1 MKKYIFVAMAAL
13 FVSCSDQQLTDSVT
27 DVKST
32 ELVQTSDVNDKA
44 KVNALIERARWGDG
58 QAFLQLADCY
68 RDGIGVKKDF
78 LGMACMVIQA
88 NAYGAIKSEKE
99 YFSRIPDDNVYKQ
112 CFALADMSGNK
123 LRTGKDSIL
132 TILNAMDCPDALAI
146 QGIVSVECG
155 DTIGG
160 FETIRKA
167 AGNGSNFASVLLTMN
182 KNDGDLHPDRDKL
195 ERIVDRTPV
204 VYKMLGRIY
213 RDSEED
219 NDTNK
224 RLAARYYL
232 EADKHALLSKHEAM
246 WLLSYYRSGG
256 DIQLSDEDIRRLEAF
271 SHVTGDEHEI
281 IVADTVGVD
290 SIDNQ

>member
-1 MKKYIFVAMAAL
+1 MKKYFFVAMAAL
-13 FVSCSDQQLTDSVT
+13 FISCSDQQLTDSVT

-32 ELVQTSDVNDKA
+32 ELVQTSDINDKA
-44 KVNALIERARWGDG
+44 KVDALIEKARWGDG

-68 RDGIGVKKDF
+68 RDGIGIKKDF
-78 LGMACMVIQA
+78 LGMTCMAIQA
-88 NAYGAIKSEKE
+88 NVYGAIESEKK
-99 YFSRIPDDNVYKQ
+99 YFAQIPDDNVYKQ
-112 CFALADMSGNK
+112 CFALADMSSSK
-123 LRTGKDSIL
+123 LKTGKDSIL

-146 QGIVSVECG
+146 HGIVSVECG

-167 AGNGSNFASVLLTMN
+167 ADNGSNLASVLLTMN
-182 KNDGDLHPDRDKL
+182 NNDGGLHPDRDKL
-195 ERIVDRTPV
+195 EKIADKTPV

-219 NDTNK
+219 NDINK
-224 RLAARYYL
+224 RQAARYYL
-232 EADKHALLSKHEAM
+232 EAEKHALLSKHEAT

-256 DIQLSDEDIRRLEAF
+256 DIQLSDEDVRRLEAL
-271 SHVTGDEHEI
+271 SHVTGDEREI
-281 IVADTVGVD
+281 IVAGTMCVD